1 MDLPTERTRAILI
14 LASYAMLSV
23 PNTRFTMQLRVY
35 CERQIVG
42 KSSKVNLQ
50 NEVFAW
56 SLSIRTRRE
65 PRYKVSDSV
74 RTDTASRVRRLAEAI
89 ALAS

>member
-1 MDLPTERTRAILI
+1 MELTRARLT
-14 LASYAMLSV
+14 LANYAMPSER
-23 PNTRFTMQLRVY
+23 NMRFTMPSRMHWKS
-35 CERQIVG
+35 QIAG
-42 KSSKVNLQ
+42 RSSRMNLQ

-65 PRYKVSDSV
+65 PRYKASDSV
-74 RTDTASRVRRLAEAI
+74 RTDIASRVRRLAEAI